1 MCEDYPCCKRS
12 AMAARWGDSDVT
24 DKQTNKQTDRQTDYY
39 NPLAAARPRVNYALC
54 THSRP
59 TVQCRGTIRDTEILC
74 STSAGELGSTTVVVA
89 IDNAR
94 ISNPAVFFNY
104 LNNPN
109 VTAVFPSNTIPSGGV
124 TLTFTGVGL
133 NVAQQPVLQVD
144 TSSGATLVNCTVMD
158 STTVT
163 CVTPDLRT
171 TSLSP
176 VSYSLL
182 FDNAPPTTQHQL
194 PLNVQPD
201 PANFRLGNGT
211 GMVPT
216 GTPTIIRILV
226 RCVCVCVYTVLIL
239 FKATPSVGTPSF
251 IMPIIITTK

>member
-1 MCEDYPCCKRS
+1 M
-12 AMAARWGDSDVT
+12 
-24 DKQTNKQTDRQTDYY
+24 
-39 NPLAAARPRVNYALC
+39 
-54 THSRP
+54 
-59 TVQCRGTIRDTEILC
+59 
-74 STSAGELGSTTVVVA
+74 A

-94 ISNPAVFFNY
+94 VSNPAVNFNY

-133 NVAQQPVLQVD
+133 DVAQQPVLQVD

-182 FDNAPPTTQHQL
+182 FDNAPPTTQNQL

-201 PANFRLGNGT
+201 PSNFRLGNGT
-211 GMVPT
+211 GIVPT
-216 GTPTIIRILV
+216 GTPTIIYALWYVVPLCLV
-226 RCVCVCVYTVLIL
+226 CLV
-239 FKATPSVGTPSF
+239 
-251 IMPIIITTK
+251 